1 MAPRPPAGAITGPH
15 TASTSARSCGI
26 GEPAPA
32 GQQLRMHAGLQGPAV
47 VRAAGDVREPRPGP
61 GGERPCGVHRARP
74 VRQARSRDDQTGV
87 ARLGERTGEAGAVLE
102 GRDLAAGRDED
113 VLGDV
118 EQARAPRVQHH
129 DAGAP
134 LGRLAQPQ
142 VQDRHLLLG
151 VEAGDED
158 HLRALDVPVRHA
170 RRRGRDLGL
179 GVAAA
184 GVAPVVEVVGA
195 EHGAR
200 ELRQRVV
207 VLVGRAGRR

>member
-1 MAPRPPAGAITGPH
+1 MQNRTSISRAAQARRIDMAPRPPAGAITGPPH
-15 TASTSARSCGI
+15 RFDIRALLRV

-47 VRAAGDVREPRPGP
+47 VRAAGDVREPSPGP

-74 VRQARSRDDQTGV
+74 VRQARSRDDQAGV

-102 GRDLAAGRDED
+102 GRELTTGRDED
-113 VLGDV
+113 VLGHI
-118 EQARAPRVQHH
+118 EQAGAPRMQHH
-129 DAGAP
+129 DAGPP
-134 LGRLAQPQ
+134 LCGPSQPQ

-170 RRRGRDLGL
+170 RRRGPR
-179 GVAAA
+179 
-184 GVAPVVEVVGA
+184 P
-195 EHGAR
+195 R
-200 ELRQRVV
+200 T
-207 VLVGRAGRR
+207 RRRRRRSSRR